1 MNGEMLR
8 INHVSWWKQEL
19 PNPDEMERGV
29 KNLKTVD
36 YKVDFVISHALP
48 QQIVSCI
55 YRGSKPDAITDY
67 FNELLNDGL
76 DFQQWYAGHYH
87 FEDRLFGKYN
97 VLYHS
102 IIRIV

>member
-1 MNGEMLR
+1 M
-8 INHVSWWKQEL
+8 
-19 PNPDEMERGV
+19 
-29 KNLKTVD
+29 
-36 YKVDFVISHALP
+36 
-48 QQIVSCI
+48 SCI